1 MPAAVPGRGRRRDRT
16 GCAGRRRRCGPR
28 PTRTASAPRSGTRSK
43 VWHTLDDGE
52 LTEVYYPDIDT
63 PALRDLQFVVSDGKT
78 FAERER
84 ENASHAISLADKR
97 SLTYRQVNTTPR
109 YKIVKTYVTDPSRNA
124 LVVDVKFTS
133 RTGKKLA
140 LYALAD
146 PALSNGG
153 DDDSSRSAGRALVA
167 RDAKAASALVASPAF
182 TRTSSGYLGTSDGWT
197 DLRSDFRMDWAYGSA
212 PNGNV
217 VQTGR
222 TALDGVKRKR
232 MTLVLGFGGS
242 GAAARD
248 TARGALKRGFDRA
261 ADRYAAGWRRYLG
274 SLKGRPQ
281 SARSLATTY
290 DVSVM
295 TLAAHEDKTFGG
307 AYVASPSMP
316 WVWGQGLS
324 NPSDVY
330 HKVWSRDLY
339 QIATALLAAGD
350 RAGANRSVDYLFT
363 RQQKP
368 DGCFPQNSNLD
379 GTEKWTNLQLDEVA
393 FPIVLAWQLG
403 RRDAGT
409 YAHVKRRGR
418 LHPRERAADAAGA
431 LGEPGRL
438 VAGHDRVRDRRAR
451 HRRGHRARQRP
462 RGRGDRVGGQG
473 GRVAVE
479 GRQLDGHDQR
489 PVLGAALLPAH
500 HQGDLEGSGTPD
512 PNAGTTYNIGDSGP
526 EGVDQRRVTDPS
538 YLELVRLGVKRWDH
552 PAILNTL
559 GVVDQRLGVQTP
571 NGMFWHRFDF
581 DGYGEK
587 KDGGI
592 WDIEQPKN
600 MSAPP
605 YDWTQN
611 TTIGRIW
618 PLFAGERGEYELA
631 AGKPAAARGRLAVD
645 GRRRGPRPHD
655 RRAGLGPVPAL
666 GRRCAPA
673 RGVDA
678 VGVTARVVARPVR
691 APRLVDRRGPP
702 GRAAEHRR
710 AALPRQ
716 ALGEPVEDGVERRG
730 RRRRRRPPRRA
741 APRTAR

>member
-1 MPAAVPGRGRRRDRT
+1 MGAVSLVCTGGTGDRVRGAPLYLVLCLLLFPGAAAAATAPGAPGQKALWTEADKD
-16 GCAGRRRRCGPR
+16 GFG
-28 PTRTASAPRSGTRSK
+28 TAQGTRSK

-182 TRTSSGYLGTSDGWT
+182 KRTSSGYLGTSDGWT
-197 DLRSDFRMDWAYGSA
+197 DLHSDFRMDWAYSSA

-242 GAAARD
+242 GPAARD
-248 TARGALKRGFDRA
+248 TARGALKRGFGRA

-339 QIATALLAAGD
+339 QVATALLAAGD
-350 RAGANRSVDYLFT
+350 RAGASRSVDYLFT

-409 YAHVKRRGR
+409 YAHVKSAVGC
-418 LHPRERAADAAGA
+418 LLAKGPQTPQERWENQGGWSPATIASEIAGLVTAADIARAN
-431 LGEPGRL
+431 
-438 VAGHDRVRDRRAR
+438 GHEAEATAWEAKADEWQSKVDSWTVTTNGPYSTQPYYLRITK
-451 HRRGHRARQRP
+451 
-462 RGRGDRVGGQG
+462 
-473 GRVAVE
+473 E
-479 GRQLDGHDQR
+479 TS
-489 PVLGAALLPAH
+489 
-500 HQGDLEGSGTPD
+500 EGSGTPD

-631 AGKPAAARGRLAVD
+631 AGKPAAARGRLASMAGAAGPGHMIAEQVWD
-645 GRRRGPRPHD
+645 QFPPSGDAAHPRGESTLSASPLAWSHAQFVRLAWSIDAGRPIERPSI
-655 RRAGLGPVPAL
+655 
-666 GRRCAPA
+666 
-673 RGVDA
+673 
-678 VGVTARVVARPVR
+678 
-691 APRLVDRRGPP
+691 
-702 GRAAEHRR
+702 
-710 AALPRQ
+710 
-716 ALGEPVEDGVERRG
+716 VEQRYRNK
-730 RRRRRRPPRRA
+730 P
-741 APRTAR
+741 